1 VRMGMGRRD
10 EELYVGA
17 IRDKKKKRRR
27 GAICWSRESLL
38 PHSQTPNSCN
48 LKQTQRERD
57 GAARE
62 QTQRERW
69 NLAEIR
75 REQTQQEN
83 LAEIRS
89 DSDHSNPDGRAPT
102 PTLILG

>member
-17 IRDKKKKRRR
+17 IRDKKKKKKEAR
-27 GAICWSRESLL
+27 SYMLEQRESLL

-62 QTQRERW
+62 QTQRERDGTSPRS
-69 NLAEIR
+69 AE
-75 REQTQQEN
+75 N
-83 LAEIRS
+83 KRS
-89 DSDHSNPDGRAPT
+89 KRTSPRSAPTLTTPT
-102 PTLILG
+102 PTAKLQLRL